1 MFDTYNPCMS
11 KAARVS
17 LENRISYRCLSIAA
31 RITRHLSPA
40 WKAEFGLTVISWRVM
55 AVIGRVAPVSAKQVA
70 ARTSPDAFFVARAID
85 KLVEQGYVQKDV
97 DHEDRRRLRLSLTPS
112 GKKVHRQVEDMINAV
127 EAELLAGIPSDE
139 SAIFFRVMSVL
150 EDRAG
155 ALASIPS

>member
-1 MFDTYNPCMS
+1 
-11 KAARVS
+11 
-17 LENRISYRCLSIAA
+17 
-31 RITRHLSPA
+31 
-40 WKAEFGLTVISWRVM
+40 
-55 AVIGRVAPVSAKQVA
+55 
-70 ARTSPDAFFVARAID
+70 
-85 KLVEQGYVQKDV
+85 V